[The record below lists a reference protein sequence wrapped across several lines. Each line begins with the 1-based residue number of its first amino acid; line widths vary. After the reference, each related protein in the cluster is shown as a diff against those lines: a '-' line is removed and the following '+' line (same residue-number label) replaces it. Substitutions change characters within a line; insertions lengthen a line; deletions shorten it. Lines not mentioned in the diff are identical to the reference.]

1 MKENGDPQEL
11 MSISSGDASQPYQWS
26 VGKCGSKFLQ
36 ELRDNK
42 KIVGIKCPKCH
53 RVFVP
58 PRPVCGQCFVAMDEI
73 VPVADEGEIY
83 ACTII
88 RFGFV
93 DPNTGVQRPVPYGY
107 GFIKLDGADN
117 NLAHFFDSTDPHKV
131 KVGARVKAIFE
142 DKRSGSLLDI
152 KHFSVL

>member
-1 MKENGDPQEL
+1 ME
-11 MSISSGDASQPYQWS
+11 
-26 VGKCGSKFLQ
+26 
-36 ELRDNK
+36 
-42 KIVGIKCPKCH
+42 
-53 RVFVP
+53 
-58 PRPVCGQCFVAMDEI
+58 EI
-73 VPVADEGEIY
+73 VPVADEGVIY

-142 DKRSGSLLDI
+142 DKRIGSLLDI